1 MTLAASSDPL
11 SRPGRLRAWL
21 RGLSAATALSVFALI
36 VLGGV
41 VRVTGS
47 GLGCPDWPL
56 CHGGF
61 LPPLELKAVIEYT
74 HRLVASALVGPLILA
89 TCVVAWAGYR
99 REKWVLVPAT
109 VALVMML
116 AQALLGGVTVL
127 NELPGGVVAAHLALG
142 EALLACVIML
152 VVVTIRGPLRFSK
165 EFLQG
170 TQLAARAARFPLLIL
185 ISGFGLYVLLLTGSY
200 VTVSGATGAC
210 LDWPLCRGNALPTS
224 ALSMI
229 HMLHRFVGFVV
240 GILLLYSLHLGFRD
254 NRNSVVVRGFS
265 SAVAALFLAQVA
277 VGAVAVWLR
286 FPVEV
291 RALHLALATLVW
303 GTTVALA
310 SLVFA
315 PTENQR
321 PGVPAGGGVR
331 A

>member
-1 MTLAASSDPL
+1 MTLAASSGPL
-11 SRPGRLRAWL
+11 SQPSRLRAWF

-56 CHGGF
+56 CHGRF
-61 LPPLELKAVIEYT
+61 LPPLELEAVIEYS
-74 HRLVASALVGPLILA
+74 HRLVASALVGPLVLA
-89 TCVVAWAGYR
+89 TCVVAWSGYR
-99 REKWVLVPAT
+99 RERWVLVPAT

-127 NELPGGVVAAHLALG
+127 NELPGSVVAAHLALG
-142 EALLACVIML
+142 EALLACVTLL
-152 VVVTIRGPLRFSK
+152 VVVAMRGPLRFSK
-165 EFLQG
+165 EDLQG
-170 TQLAARAARFPLLIL
+170 PRLAARAARFPLLVL

-200 VTVSGATGAC
+200 VTLSGATVAC
-210 LDWPLCRGNALPTS
+210 LDWPLCRGNTLPAST
-224 ALSMI
+224 LPMI
-229 HMLHRFVGFVV
+229 HMLHRVVSVVV

-254 NRNSVVVRGFS
+254 RRNSVVVRVFS
-265 SAVAALFLAQVA
+265 LAVAAFFLAQIV

-286 FPVEV
+286 FPVEL

-303 GTTVALA
+303 GTMVALA
-310 SLVFA
+310 SLVFI
-315 PTENQR
+315 R
-321 PGVPAGGGVR
+321 PDSPAVGGAR